1 MKNLKR
7 VLPMLLAL
15 ILVFTVFA
23 GATAFAA
30 PVTVKIICPYGAGG
44 VADLVTREYA
54 KAANN
59 VQSDYNFIVEN
70 LTGGDGFVANDTFSQ
85 EAPDT
90 MDLLVMGYGV
100 CYRVDAAA
108 KYDTEEV
115 DFDLS
120 KNVPFCTIDDRTWIM
135 FGAPGT
141 TLADV
146 LAKAKDGGIKMSGG
160 NPLSDPHLA
169 LGTLIAAEGGKVQPI
184 PYDGG
189 AEQKKALTDGEVDV
203 FVGGSPV
210 TVADVEAGTLVP
222 LLAFSDHPFEGFVGP
237 DGEAIVVPCICGDEK
252 APELNADNDYSASI
266 LAGGGGLATHEGCDP
281 AFREDM
287 IEIAK
292 QVWADEEFSGWV
304 EGSLLNNFQKYGDD
318 AVAFYAEAREK
329 AMDAYALLFGE

>member
-7 VLPMLLAL
+7 VLPLLLAL
-15 ILVFTVFA
+15 MLMFTLFA
-23 GATAFAA
+23 GTTAFAA
-30 PVTVKIICPYGAGG
+30 ETVKVICPYGAGG

-54 KAANN
+54 KAANK
-59 VQSDYNFIVEN
+59 VQSDYNFVVEN
-70 LTGGDGFVANDTFSQ
+70 LTGGDGFTANDTFSN

-90 MDLLVMGYGV
+90 MDLLVLGYGV

-115 DFDLS
+115 DFDLT

-141 TLADV
+141 TLQDV
-146 LAKAKDGGIKMSGG
+146 LDKAKDGGIKMSGG

-189 AEQKKALTDGEVDV
+189 ALQKKGLTDGEVDV

-210 TVADVEAGTLVP
+210 TKEDVEAGTLVP
-222 LLAFSDHPFEGFVGP
+222 LLAFSDKPFEGFIGP
-237 DGEAIVVPCICGDEK
+237 DGEPISVPSDMGRLLE
-252 APELNADNDYSASI
+252 
-266 LAGGGGLATHEGCDP
+266 
-281 AFREDM
+281 AF
-287 IEIAK
+287 
-292 QVWADEEFSGWV
+292 
-304 EGSLLNNFQKYGDD
+304 
-318 AVAFYAEAREK
+318 AEQNIRP
-329 AMDAYALLFGE
+329 

>member
-15 ILVFTVFA
+15 IMVFA
-23 GATAFAA
+23 LCAGTSAFAA
-30 PVTVKIICPYGAGG
+30 GETVKIICPYGAGG

-70 LTGGDGFVANDTFSQ
+70 LTGGDGFVANATFS
-85 EAPDT
+85 EEDPST

-115 DFDLS
+115 DFDLT

-146 LAKAKDGGIKMSGG
+146 LAKAKDGGITCSV
-160 NPLSDPHLA
+160 PPA
-169 LGTLIAAEGGKVQPI
+169 P
-184 PYDGG
+184 
-189 AEQKKALTDGEVDV
+189 
-203 FVGGSPV
+203 
-210 TVADVEAGTLVP
+210 P
-222 LLAFSDHPFEGFVGP
+222 LLMSLPRPRTAASRCP
-237 DGEAIVVPCICGDEK
+237 AATPCPTRIWHS
-252 APELNADNDYSASI
+252 AP
-266 LAGGGGLATHEGCDP
+266 
-281 AFREDM
+281 
-287 IEIAK
+287 
-292 QVWADEEFSGWV
+292 
-304 EGSLLNNFQKYGDD
+304 
-318 AVAFYAEAREK
+318 
-329 AMDAYALLFGE
+329 